1 MNWQIYIPSYKRAG
15 DVTSHKI
22 FPSAKI
28 VVPESQLSDYQS
40 HYGGQVVSIP
50 DDRDGNLAIKRN
62 AILDMAAADGVE
74 WVLMV
79 DDDYRYVGR
88 ITDHS
93 NQNGQQQTRWLNND
107 EIETLIDDGCRMAD
121 ELQTGMWGLN
131 VKDDPKF
138 YREYSPFSLTTP
150 CLGPWQA
157 VKVSELRYDETI
169 FLKED
174 YDFWLQ
180 SIRKY
185 RKTLR
190 FQSYHYM
197 VNHQTKSGG
206 VVSYRT
212 KQREEEHNQML
223 QKKWGRR
230 VVKYD
235 IGKSI
240 NPRVHIPT
248 SRSDT

>member
-1 MNWQIYIPSYKRAG
+1 
-15 DVTSHKI
+15 
-22 FPSAKI
+22 
-28 VVPESQLSDYQS
+28 
-40 HYGGQVVSIP
+40 VVSIP
-50 DDRDGNLAIKRN
+50 DEKDGNIAVKRN

-74 WVLMV
+74 WLLMV
-79 DDDYRYVGR
+79 DDDYQYVGK
-88 ITDHS
+88 IT
-93 NQNGQQQTRWLNND
+93 NQNPRWLNND
-107 EIETLIDDGCRMAD
+107 EIETLIAEGCQMAD

-131 VKDDPKF
+131 VQIDPKF

-150 CLGPWQA
+150 ILGPWQA
-157 VKVSELRYDETI
+157 VKVSELRYDEKI
-169 FLKED
+169 SLKED

-197 VNHQTKSGG
+197 VNHINKSGG

-223 QKKWGRR
+223 QEKWGRR

-240 NPRVHIPT
+240 NPRVHIPA

>member
-1 MNWQIYIPSYKRAG
+1 MNRQIYIPSYKRAG
-15 DVTSHKI
+15 SITSHKI

-28 VVPESQLSDYQS
+28 VVPESQLKDYQS
-40 HYGGQVVSIP
+40 YYGSKVVSVP
-50 DDRDGNLAIKRN
+50 DNRDGNIAIKRN
-62 AILDMAAADGVE
+62 AILDMARDAGID

-79 DDDYRYVGR
+79 DDDYEYIGK
-88 ITDHS
+88 IT
-93 NQNGQQQTRWLNND
+93 NQKPRWLNNE
-107 EIETLIDDGCRMAD
+107 EIEALIDDGCRMAD

-131 VKDDPKF
+131 VQIDPKF

-150 CLGPWQA
+150 ILGPFHA
-157 VKVSELRYDETI
+157 VKVTELRYDENI
-169 FLKED
+169 PLKED

-197 VNHQTKSGG
+197 VDHINKTGG

-212 KQREEEHNQML
+212 KQREEEQNKLL
-223 QKKWGRR
+223 QKKWGNR

-235 IGKSI
+235 ITKSI

>member
-1 MNWQIYIPSYKRAG
+1 VNCQIYIPSYKRAG
-15 DVTSHKI
+15 DITSHKI

-28 VVPESQLSDYQS
+28 VVPESQLSDYQT
-40 HYGGQVVSIP
+40 HYGEKVVSIP
-50 DDRDGNLAIKRN
+50 DEKDGNIAVKRN

-74 WVLMV
+74 WLLMV
-79 DDDYRYVGR
+79 DDDYQYVGK
-88 ITDHS
+88 IT
-93 NQNGQQQTRWLNND
+93 NQNPRWLNND
-107 EIETLIDDGCRMAD
+107 EIETLIAEGCQMAD

-131 VKDDPKF
+131 VQIDPKF

-150 CLGPWQA
+150 ILGPWQA
-157 VKVSELRYDETI
+157 VKVSELRYDEKI
-169 FLKED
+169 SLKED

-197 VNHQTKSGG
+197 VNHINKSGG

-223 QKKWGRR
+223 QEKWGRR

-240 NPRVHIPT
+240 NPRVHIPA

>member
-1 MNWQIYIPSYKRAG
+1 MNCQIYIPSYKRAG
-15 DVTSHKI
+15 DITSHKI

-28 VVPESQLSDYQS
+28 VVPESQLSDYQT
-40 HYGGQVVSIP
+40 HYGEKVVSIP
-50 DDRDGNLAIKRN
+50 DEKDGNIAVKRN

-74 WVLMV
+74 WLLMV
-79 DDDYRYVGR
+79 DDDYQYVGK
-88 ITDHS
+88 IT
-93 NQNGQQQTRWLNND
+93 NQNPRWLNND
-107 EIETLIDDGCRMAD
+107 EIETLIAEGCQMAD

-131 VKDDPKF
+131 VQIDPKF

-150 CLGPWQA
+150 ILGPWQA
-157 VKVSELRYDETI
+157 VKVSELRYDEKI
-169 FLKED
+169 SLKED

-197 VNHQTKSGG
+197 VNHINKSGG

-223 QKKWGRR
+223 QEKWGRR

-240 NPRVHIPT
+240 NPRVHIPA